1 MVQKLF
7 NLSWFCPVFSPA
19 QGEQTINKL
28 HPQINGKEK
37 ENQDRDLRSKW
48 QEFYTS
54 EINDF

>member
-1 MVQKLF
+1 MVKLF

-19 QGEQTINKL
+19 QGEGTINKM
-28 HPQINGKEK
+28 HPQVNGKEK
-37 ENQDRDLRSKW
+37 EKQDRDLRSKW